1 MKQEAPNVAMLWT
14 PFAEPAR
21 LIPEYYPG
29 DEWVDWV
36 GVNIYSVF
44 VHNGDVNDP
53 SHHEDPVDFLKTVYA
68 LYADRKPV
76 HVSEFA
82 ATVWCKGSGK
92 ETVDWA
98 IEKTKRFYNALRQ
111 EYPRVKSVNWFC
123 LDTVSAGLA
132 SNNYSLLSDGRMLAT
147 YRTLVADKH
156 FLSRVFYNPNEWNRP
171 IKAGTTLGK
180 TGLLLANRSNDDMLA
195 VSGAVASTITEPF
208 LRGLKNGDVVSGD
221 LELWTQLPLG
231 YQVRGIIWQVDGR
244 TLALTNRAPFRVSV
258 PRERLIEGEHTA
270 QVIVLTKDGKEVR
283 SPQITFTLE

>member
-1 MKQEAPNVAMLWT
+1 
-14 PFAEPAR
+14 
-21 LIPEYYPG
+21 
-29 DEWVDWV
+29 
-36 GVNIYSVF
+36 
-44 VHNGDVNDP
+44 
-53 SHHEDPVDFLKTVYA
+53 
-68 LYADRKPV
+68 
-76 HVSEFA
+76 
-82 ATVWCKGSGK
+82 
-92 ETVDWA
+92 
-98 IEKTKRFYNALRQ
+98 
-111 EYPRVKSVNWFC
+111 
-123 LDTVSAGLA
+123 
-132 SNNYSLLSDGRMLAT
+132 
-147 YRTLVADKH
+147 
-156 FLSRVFYNPNEWNRP
+156 LSRVFYNPNEWNRP